1 MINNLSIKIITLLEE
16 RGQLSGEDKEVVAF
30 GLFFLIFNTYC
41 FVISV
46 IIGLVSKIVIE
57 AIVFYIA
64 FLIIKKYAGGYH
76 APKEW
81 LCVLLSSIGII
92 VSIVNIKICLLNQFV
107 WITCVPFAFISALL
121 ICALSPLESEN
132 KPLDQNE
139 VKMYRK
145 WSIIRTVVICIIL
158 SAFLIF
164 NFKRF
169 ACPIMVALL
178 FEGILIVL
186 GYFQKHQRDFD
197 KTNADL

>member
-1 MINNLSIKIITLLEE
+1 MINNLSIKIITLLEK

-30 GLFFLIFNTYC
+30 GLFFLIFNTFC
-41 FVISV
+41 FVLSV
-46 IIGLVSKIVIE
+46 IIGLILKLVIE
-57 AIVFYIA
+57 AIAFFFVF
-64 FLIIKKYAGGYH
+64 LLIKKYAGGFH
-76 APKEW
+76 ASKECF
-81 LCVLLSSIGII
+81 CVILSSIGII
-92 VSIVNIKICLLNQFV
+92 VSIIIIKICLSNQFV

-121 ICALSPLESEN
+121 ICILSPLESEN

-178 FEGILIVL
+178 FEGILIVF

-197 KTNADL
+197 KTNAVL